1 MKLISKHLDK
11 NVNFS
16 ELNVPQGNF
25 VMHKSKMREKT
36 LKDCFK
42 ALEASSY
49 QDDKN
54 LVNIA
59 LSANILKGH
68 LEEYK
73 DKKNNLNQINSLDSL
88 RSSTSRQLKMGR
100 LLAENSA
107 LGKFPCINK
116 LPFQKVFLNFEL
128 HEIFQYFSSHTDIK
142 NFPTINKLSSPE
154 ILGNYNLRET
164 FSTLITKA
172 KKEKFGR
179 SSLLTYVKDLKKNGS
194 NEDHSGPIRM
204 LKNPINP

>member
-16 ELNVPQGNF
+16 ELNTPQGNF

-59 LSANILKGH
+59 IKANILKGQIK
-68 LEEYK
+68 EYHQ
-73 DKKNNLNQINSLDSL
+73 KKNNLKDMDSLDSL
-88 RSSTSRQLKMGR
+88 RSSTSRQLKLAR

-128 HEIFQYFSSHTDIK
+128 HEIFQYISTHTDIK

-154 ILGNYNLRET
+154 ILGNYNLSET

-172 KKEKFGR
+172 KKEKYGR
-179 SSLLTYVKDLKKNGS
+179 SSLLAYVKDLKKNGS
-194 NEDHSGPIRM
+194 NEDHSGPVRI